1 MLKLMK
7 GIVAAATLGYAA
19 TAFAFPINLESIEGT
34 FKNAQGAS
42 VTYEQNGS
50 EVYWG
55 NPAHLDQRSGYQF
68 DAFNPLPHQI
78 NDDSPFTLGKFTHV
92 NMPVTGDTLT
102 SVDLDVALGLEGGG
116 NPEATFSFT
125 HEETPNNASN
135 PFEICI
141 FGHCFVL
148 WDQHNGPVAD
158 TVLFSNGIVSN
169 EEFVFDGNMYSL
181 ELVGFANGTHE
192 LITDEKSINSV
203 DLLAKL
209 TARSVPEPGTLALL
223 GLGLAGLGLARRR
236 KV

>member
-1 MLKLMK
+1 SRGLQRLLKASSFFTASEEQRYNALYFQDKNAGTHLATHFHSAWRFPGNPTTVSSKVWTMLKLMK

-55 NPAHLDQRSGYQF
+55 NPAYLDQRSGYQF

-158 TVLFSNGIVSN
+158 TVLFSNG
-169 EEFVFDGNMYSL
+169 
-181 ELVGFANGTHE
+181 
-192 LITDEKSINSV
+192 
-203 DLLAKL
+203 
-209 TARSVPEPGTLALL
+209 
-223 GLGLAGLGLARRR
+223 
-236 KV
+236 